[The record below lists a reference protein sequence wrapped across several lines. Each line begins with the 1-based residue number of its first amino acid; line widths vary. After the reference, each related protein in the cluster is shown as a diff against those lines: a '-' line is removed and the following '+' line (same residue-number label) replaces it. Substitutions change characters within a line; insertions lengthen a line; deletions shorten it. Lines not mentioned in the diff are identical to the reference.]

1 MPNAAV
7 EATIPRTSNE
17 ASRVETF
24 AAGSDEMVGAILGA
38 EVPTT
43 GGRGIAAAGG
53 GGGIEPALG
62 GGGGTKAPTGL
73 LSFSLGAE
81 LASPSGEGGGGG
93 GGGGVS
99 RLIVDGC
106 YQVLEWG

>member
-1 MPNAAV
+1 
-7 EATIPRTSNE
+7 
-17 ASRVETF
+17 
-24 AAGSDEMVGAILGA
+24 MVGAILGA
-38 EVPTT
+38 DTEPAPTT

-62 GGGGTKAPTGL
+62 GGGGIAAPTGL

-81 LASPSGEGGGGG
+81 FASPSEEGGGGGGG

-99 RLIVDGC
+99 RLIVVWC
-106 YQVLEWG
+106 YQVLE